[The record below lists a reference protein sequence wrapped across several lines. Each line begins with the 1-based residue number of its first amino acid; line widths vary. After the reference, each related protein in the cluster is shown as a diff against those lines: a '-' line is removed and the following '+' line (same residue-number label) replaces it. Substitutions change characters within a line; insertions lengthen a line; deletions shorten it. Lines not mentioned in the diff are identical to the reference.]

1 MQTRILFLTNTYFYQ
16 PTVDA
21 LQRIAPDCETLVKVY
36 HSFDE
41 IPQLYLQWE
50 HWCDA
55 VMLYGTTSRHLLEL
69 AFPNSQKIIA
79 AYQVD
84 SDALHRDILRFSIEQ
99 PNPDFTRIAVDFLV
113 PLGGGCT
120 VVDFL
125 QQDDMELFIK
135 KNETLAETV
144 SATPGLSLES
154 LILDS
159 IVSLWNRKE
168 IDMVLCLYSSIVPD
182 LIELGIP
189 FRCPFISDGHLNRLI
204 RDVRTRVELR
214 QLHENHPAVIQI
226 FPRNPSVVSA
236 DQMDQLHTAISQYF
250 QSNLIEIVTQKTA
263 VSCYAISTLQVIRF
277 ITRDFQV
284 CEISAHLSQILDFSV
299 NAAYGVGTSVP
310 HAMNNV
316 QIASKESALLN
327 QPFLVDS
334 NGTLIGPLG
343 SEKRM
348 VIPADSMP
356 DVSNIAKKCSLSA
369 MTVQKLISMVQST
382 GSDKVTIQELS
393 QHLGTTIRNAN
404 RIMLNLC
411 KGGVAKPVY
420 TQTSHS
426 RGRPIQVY
434 VLNFGMN
441 IS

>member
-1 MQTRILFLTNTYFYQ
+1 MQTRILFLTNTYCYQ

-21 LQRIAPDCETLVKVY
+21 LQRVAPDCETLVKVY

-50 HWCDA
+50 DWCDA
-55 VMLYGTTSRHLLEL
+55 VMLCGTTAKHLLEL
-69 AFPNSQKIIA
+69 AFPSSQKIIT

-84 SDALHRDILRFSIEQ
+84 SDALHRDILRLAIERQNLDFS
-99 PNPDFTRIAVDFLV
+99 RIAVDFLV
-113 PLGGGCT
+113 PIEGGCS
-120 VVDFL
+120 VVDYL
-125 QQDDMELFIK
+125 RQDDMSLFIH
-135 KNETLAETV
+135 KNECLAEAV
-144 SATPGLSLES
+144 RSTPGLSMES
-154 LILDS
+154 LILDG

-226 FPRNPSVVSA
+226 FPRNPSAVSA
-236 DQMDQLHTAISQYF
+236 GQLEQLHTAINRYF
-250 QSNLIEIVTQKTA
+250 QSNLIEIVIQKTA
-263 VSCYAISTLQVIRF
+263 VSSYAISTLQVIRSL
-277 ITRDFQV
+277 TKDFQV
-284 CEISAHLSQILDFSV
+284 CDISSHLSQVLDFPV
-299 NAAYGVGTSVP
+299 NAAYGVGTSVS

-348 VIPADSMP
+348 VISADSMP

-369 MTVQKLISMVQST
+369 MTVQKLISMVETT

-393 QHLGTTIRNAN
+393 QYLGTTIRNAN

-434 VLNFGMN
+434 AMNFGMKR
-441 IS
+441 S